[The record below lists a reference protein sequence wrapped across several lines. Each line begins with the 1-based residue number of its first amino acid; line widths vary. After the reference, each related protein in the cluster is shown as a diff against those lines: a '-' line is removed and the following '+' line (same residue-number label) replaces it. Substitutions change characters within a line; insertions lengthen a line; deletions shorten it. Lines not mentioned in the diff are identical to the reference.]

1 MPAMGS
7 TLARRALGR
16 QLHAL
21 RKKAEISQL
30 QAAKFLGI
38 SPQTMGRMEDG
49 VSMRSAT
56 DLHVNEL
63 CNRYGVDDEKR
74 RMVLALAREVRIVA
88 KNGGGWWR
96 ADADQGDGFDHYP
109 VLLSAARRMTAWR
122 VILLPEV
129 VQTVDYQR
137 AVVWAKYPNLT
148 SEEIEKQI
156 ESAASRRRPL
166 DDSAFTVE
174 IFLPE
179 AAIRE
184 EWGGPAVMAEQ
195 RQYLADIGQR
205 SNVSIRVVPFR
216 ARSHV
221 GALAGSFSLLE
232 FPVLAHSKLVEPP
245 VVHIEEYTGTLYL
258 ERAEEIRRYRD
269 AIAELRRVAL
279 SESDSSAL
287 ILGI

>member
-1 MPAMGS
+1 MPALGS

-16 QLHAL
+16 QLNAF
-21 RKKAEISQL
+21 RKKAEISQA

-63 CNRYGVDDEKR
+63 CNRYGVGDDKR
-74 RMVLALAREVRIVA
+74 RLVLALAREARIVA
-88 KNGGGWWR
+88 KHGGGWWR

-109 VLLSAARRMTAWR
+109 VLLNSAQRMTAWR
-122 VILLPEV
+122 VVLLPEI
-129 VQTVDYQR
+129 VQTRDYQR
-137 AVVWAKYPNLT
+137 AVAWAKYPSLP
-148 SEEIEKQI
+148 SDEIDKHI
-156 ESAASRRRPL
+156 ESSAKRQRPL

-174 IFLPE
+174 ILLSE

-195 RQYLADIGQR
+195 RRHLADIGRR
-205 SNVSIRVVPFR
+205 SNVSIRVVPFQ
-216 ARSHV
+216 ARSHI

-232 FPVLAHSKLVEPP
+232 FPVLPHSKLVEPP
-245 VVHIEEYTGTLYL
+245 VVHVEEYTGDLYL
-258 ERAEEIRRYRD
+258 ERAEEISRYRD